1 MLEKINKAFLFA
13 LEAHAGQSRKDGK
26 PYIAHPFS
34 VAQILSSDGAD
45 DDLVCAGL
53 LHDVIEDAHVKPERI
68 KEEFGDEVLRL
79 VMFDTEDKSKSW
91 EERKKQTIEE
101 LKHCDKKCAMLICA
115 DKLANINDTKQVLD
129 DFGEDAWKYFK
140 FGREVQE
147 WLYRGYLDA
156 LKQLSDLK
164 MYKELKEN
172 VELVFSRRNNYE
184 NKC

>member
-13 LEAHAGQSRKDGK
+13 LEAHAGQTRKDGK

-34 VAQILSSDGAD
+34 VAQILSADGAD

-53 LHDVIEDAHVKPERI
+53 LHDVIEDANVKPERVE
-68 KEEFGDEVLRL
+68 EEFGKEVLRI
-79 VMFDTEDKSKSW
+79 VMFDTEDKTKTW
-91 EERKKQTIEE
+91 EERKKATVEA

-115 DKLANINDTKQVLD
+115 DKLANISDTKLVLE

-147 WLYRGYLDA
+147 WLYREYLEV
-156 LKQLSDLK
+156 LKPLSDLK
-164 MYKELKEN
+164 MYKELKED
-172 VELVFSRRNNYE
+172 VELVFSRRNNCE
-184 NKC
+184 S